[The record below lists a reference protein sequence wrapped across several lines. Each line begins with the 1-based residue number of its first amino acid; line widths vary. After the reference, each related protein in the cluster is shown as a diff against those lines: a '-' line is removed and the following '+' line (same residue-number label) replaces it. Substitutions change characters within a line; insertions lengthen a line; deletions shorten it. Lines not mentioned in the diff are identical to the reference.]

1 MGYVALYMSVLAC
14 GYALGSRLRDRKE
27 KMGFLDGL
35 TNFCV
40 SLLVFVMG
48 IKMGSNEEVI
58 ANLGTIGIQS
68 VVITVVL
75 AVITIAGVTAA
86 RLALGMNKYA
96 LTKAQQAELN
106 EIGTGGGIGS
116 SEAGADAAEGGSN
129 LMTILIL
136 SFTVVGLI
144 AGYFVVRTNVGLMA
158 AFDAS
163 NGHIMTAGLCLLML
177 SIGMGMGLDG
187 TVLTYLKQAGFRVLV
202 FPVVVILATTVGGFV
217 ISLIYSDLSVGESL
231 AICYGFGWYTFAPIA
246 ISNAGY
252 VMAGAISFLHN
263 VIRELAGI
271 VLMPILAKRIG
282 YLEVASIP
290 GVAAMDVCLPIVE
303 RVTRQDIIIYSFLI
317 GFSQAIFVP
326 ILVNMALAFA

>member
-1 MGYVALYMSVLAC
+1 MGYVALYMGIL
-14 GYALGSRLRDRKE
+14 ALGYFLGSKLRDKRD

-75 AVITIAGVTAA
+75 AVITVAAVTMA
-86 RLALGMNKYA
+86 RILLGMNKYA
-96 LTKAQQAELN
+96 LTKKQQAELG
-106 EIGTGGGIGS
+106 EKGVGGGN
-116 SEAGADAAEGGSN
+116 EAAEADAGAGSN
-129 LMTILIL
+129 LMTILIIA
-136 SFTVVGLI
+136 FTIIGLI
-144 AGYFVVRTNVGLMA
+144 LGYFVVRNSAGLMA
-158 AFDAS
+158 AFEVS
-163 NGHIMTAGLCLLML
+163 NGHIMTVGLCLLML
-177 SIGMGMGLDG
+177 SIGLGMGLDG

-202 FPVVVILATTVGGFV
+202 FPVVVIVATTAGGFV
-217 ISLIYSDLSVGESL
+217 VSLIYSELSIGESL

-263 VIRELAGI
+263 VIRELSGI

-282 YLEVASIP
+282 YLEVAAIP

>member
-1 MGYVALYMSVLAC
+1 MGYVALYMGVLAV
-14 GYALGSRLRDRKE
+14 GYLLGSRLRDKKE
-27 KMGFLDGL
+27 KMGFLDAL

-75 AVITIAGVTAA
+75 AVITIAGVTTA

-96 LTKAQQAELN
+96 LTKKQVAELG
-106 EIGTGGGIGS
+106 EMGIGGS
-116 SEAGADAAEGGSN
+116 SDGQAATADGGEGGSN

-136 SFTVVGLI
+136 AFTVVGLI
-144 AGYFVVRTNVGLMA
+144 VGYFVVRNNAALMT
-158 AFDAS
+158 AFDVS
-163 NGHIMTAGLCLLML
+163 NGHIMTVGLCLLML
-177 SIGMGMGLDG
+177 SIGLGMGLDG

-217 ISLIYSDLSVGESL
+217 ISLIYRDLTIGESL

-271 VLMPILAKRIG
+271 VLMPILAKKIG

>member
-1 MGYVALYMSVLAC
+1 MGYVALYMGVLAA
-14 GYALGSRLRDRKE
+14 GYFLGSKLRDRRE

-68 VVITVVL
+68 VVITVIL
-75 AVITIAGVTAA
+75 AVITIAGVTMA

-96 LTKAQQAELN
+96 LTKKQVAELG
-106 EIGTGGGIGS
+106 EMGTGS
-116 SEAGADAAEGGSN
+116 SGERQSASAEAEEGGSN
-129 LMTILIL
+129 VMTILIL
-136 SFTVVGLI
+136 AFTVVGLI
-144 AGYFVVRTNVGLMA
+144 AGYFVVRNNAALMS

-163 NGHIMTAGLCLLML
+163 NGHIMTVGLCLLML
-177 SIGMGMGLDG
+177 SIGLGMGLDG

-202 FPVVVILATTVGGFV
+202 FPVVVIAATTVGGFV
-217 ISLIYSDLSVGESL
+217 VSLLYRDLSVGESL

-271 VLMPILAKRIG
+271 VLMPILAKKIG

>member
-1 MGYVALYMSVLAC
+1 MGYVVLYMSFLAA
-14 GYALGSRLRDRKE
+14 GYIAGSKLRDKRD
-27 KMGFLDGL
+27 KMGFLGAL

-40 SLLVFVMG
+40 SLLVFIMG

-58 ANLGTIGIQS
+58 SNLGTIGIQS
-68 VVITVVL
+68 VVITVLL
-75 AVITIAGVTAA
+75 AVITVAGVTLA
-86 RLALGMNKYA
+86 RVVMGMNKYG
-96 LTKAQQAELN
+96 LTKKQQELLGQSGSGGETQAE
-106 EIGTGGGIGS
+106 
-116 SEAGADAAEGGSN
+116 EAAVEESGDSN

-136 SFTVVGLI
+136 SFTVIGLVL
-144 AGYFVVRTNVGLMA
+144 GYFVVRQSAGLMA
-158 AFDAS
+158 VFDAS
-163 NGHIMTAGLCLLML
+163 NGHIMTVGLCLLMI
-177 SIGMGMGLDG
+177 SIGIGMGLDG

-217 ISLIYSDLSVGESL
+217 VSLIYSDLSIGESL

-252 VMAGAISFLHN
+252 VMASAISFLHN

-271 VLMPILAKRIG
+271 VLIPVLAKKIG
-282 YLEVASIP
+282 YIEVAAIP

-326 ILVNMALAFA
+326 VLVNMALAFA

>member
-1 MGYVALYMSVLAC
+1 MGYVALYMGIL
-14 GYALGSRLRDRKE
+14 ALGYFLGSKLRDKRD

-75 AVITIAGVTAA
+75 AVITVAAVTMA
-86 RLALGMNKYA
+86 RILLGMNKYA
-96 LTKAQQAELN
+96 LTKKQQAELG
-106 EIGTGGGIGS
+106 EKGVGGGN
-116 SEAGADAAEGGSN
+116 EAAEADAGAGSN
-129 LMTILIL
+129 LMTILIIA
-136 SFTVVGLI
+136 FTIIGLI
-144 AGYFVVRTNVGLMA
+144 LGYFVVRNSVGLMA
-158 AFDAS
+158 AFEVS
-163 NGHIMTAGLCLLML
+163 NGHIMTVGLCLLML
-177 SIGMGMGLDG
+177 SIGLGMGLDG

-202 FPVVVILATTVGGFV
+202 FPVVVIAATTAGGFV
-217 ISLIYSDLSVGESL
+217 VSLIYSELSIGESL

-263 VIRELAGI
+263 VIRELSGI

-282 YLEVASIP
+282 YLEVAAIP

>member
-1 MGYVALYMSVLAC
+1 MGYVALYMSIL
-14 GYALGSRLRDRKE
+14 ALGYFLGSKLREKKE
-27 KMGFLDGL
+27 KMGFLDAL

-68 VVITVVL
+68 VVITVIL
-75 AVITIAGVTAA
+75 AVITIAGVTTA

-96 LTKAQQAELN
+96 LTKKQVAELGEMGVCDDN
-106 EIGTGGGIGS
+106 GNQS
-116 SEAGADAAEGGSN
+116 ADAEAGGGSN
-129 LMTILIL
+129 LMTILIIA
-136 SFTVVGLI
+136 FTIIGLI
-144 AGYFVVRTNVGLMA
+144 LGYFVVRNNAGLLA

-163 NGHIMTAGLCLLML
+163 NGHIMTVGLCLLMM
-177 SIGMGMGLDG
+177 SIGLGMGLDG
-187 TVLTYLKQAGFRVLV
+187 TVLTFLKQAGFRVLV
-202 FPVVVILATTVGGFV
+202 FPVVVIAATTVGGFV
-217 ISLIYSDLSVGESL
+217 ISLIYRDLSIGESL

-271 VLMPILAKRIG
+271 VLMPVLAKKIG
-282 YLEVASIP
+282 YLEVAAIP

>member
-1 MGYVALYMSVLAC
+1 MGYVVLYMSVLAA
-14 GYALGSRLRDRKE
+14 GYFLGSKLRNQRE

-40 SLLVFVMG
+40 SLLVLVMG

-75 AVITIAGVTAA
+75 AVITIAGVTLARAA
-86 RLALGMNKYA
+86 MGMNKYG
-96 LTKAQQAELN
+96 LTKAQQAEFG
-106 EIGTGGGIGS
+106 EMGESSGS
-116 SEAGADAAEGGSN
+116 ALAAEEETGSN
-129 LMTILIL
+129 LMTILIMA
-136 SFTVVGLI
+136 FTVVGLLL
-144 AGYFVVRTNVGLMA
+144 GYFVVRNSPGLMA

-177 SIGMGMGLDG
+177 SIGLGMGLDG
-187 TVLTYLKQAGFRVLV
+187 TVLTFLKQAGFRVLV
-202 FPVVVILATTVGGFV
+202 FPVVVILATTVGGIV
-217 ISLIYSDLSVGESL
+217 VSLIYRDLSVGESL

-271 VLMPILAKRIG
+271 VLIPILAKKIG
-282 YLEVASIP
+282 YIEVASIP

-317 GFSQAIFVP
+317 GFSQAVFVP
-326 ILVNMALAFA
+326 VLVNMALAFA

>member
-1 MGYVALYMSVLAC
+1 MGYVVLYMSVLAL
-14 GYALGSRLRDRKE
+14 GYVAGAKLRNRKE
-27 KMGFLDGL
+27 KMGFLGGL

-75 AVITIAGVTAA
+75 AVITIAGVTMA
-86 RLALGMNKYA
+86 RILLGMNKYA
-96 LTKAQQAELN
+96 LTKRQQETMEQL
-106 EIGTGGGIGS
+106 ESGQDTGMMTGEG
-116 SEAGADAAEGGSN
+116 EEGGSN

-136 SFTVVGLI
+136 AFTVVGLM
-144 AGYFVVRTNVGLMA
+144 AGYFVVRQNPALMT

-163 NGHIMTAGLCLLML
+163 NGHIMTVGLCLLML
-177 SIGMGMGLDG
+177 SIGLGMGLDG

-202 FPVVVILATTVGGFV
+202 FPVVVIAATTVGGV
-217 ISLIYSDLSVGESL
+217 IVALIYSDLSVGESL

-271 VLMPILAKRIG
+271 VLIPILAKKIG
-282 YLEVASIP
+282 YIEVASIP

-303 RVTRQDIIIYSFLI
+303 RVTRPDIIIYSFLI
-317 GFSQAIFVP
+317 GFSQAVFVP

>member
-1 MGYVALYMSVLAC
+1 MGYVVLYMSVLAC
-14 GYALGSRLRDRKE
+14 GYFLGSKLRDKRE
-27 KMGFLDGL
+27 KVGFLDAL

-40 SLLVFVMG
+40 SLLVFIMG

-58 ANLGTIGIQS
+58 ANLGTIGVQS

-75 AVITIAGVTAA
+75 AVITVACVTLA
-86 RLALGMNKYA
+86 RMAMGMNKYG
-96 LTKAQQAELN
+96 LMKKQQGMMEQLQVN
-106 EIGTGGGIGS
+106 DSG
-116 SEAGADAAEGGSN
+116 DAAAAEEGGSN

-136 SFTVVGLI
+136 SFTVIGLVL
-144 AGYFVVRTNVGLMA
+144 GYFVVRNSAGLMA
-158 AFDAS
+158 AFDVS
-163 NGHIMTAGLCLLML
+163 NGHIMTVGLCLLML
-177 SIGMGMGLDG
+177 SIGLGMGLDG

-202 FPVVVILATTVGGFV
+202 FPVVVILATTAGGFV
-217 ISLIYSDLSVGESL
+217 ISLIYSDLSIGESL

-271 VLMPILAKRIG
+271 VLMPILAKKIG
-282 YLEVASIP
+282 YIEIASIP

-303 RVTRQDIIIYSFLI
+303 RVTRQDIVIYSFLI
-317 GFSQAIFVP
+317 GFSQAILVP
-326 ILVNMALAFA
+326 VLVNMALAFA

>member
-1 MGYVALYMSVLAC
+1 MGYVALYMGILAF
-14 GYALGSRLRDRKE
+14 GYFLGSKLRDKKE

-58 ANLGTIGIQS
+58 ANLGTIGVQS

-75 AVITIAGVTAA
+75 AVITVAAVTMA
-86 RLALGMNKYA
+86 RMLLGMNKYA
-96 LTKAQQAELN
+96 LTKKQQEELG
-106 EIGTGGGIGS
+106 EMGIGGDCS
-116 SEAGADAAEGGSN
+116 GQTADAAEGGSN
-129 LMTILIL
+129 LMTILIIA
-136 SFTVVGLI
+136 FTVIGLI
-144 AGYFVVRTNVGLMA
+144 LGYFVVRNSVGLMGV
-158 AFDAS
+158 FDAS
-163 NGHIMTAGLCLLML
+163 NGHIMTVGLCLLML
-177 SIGMGMGLDG
+177 SIGLGMGLDG

-202 FPVVVILATTVGGFV
+202 FPVVVIVATTVGGFV
-217 ISLIYSDLSVGESL
+217 VSLIYSELSIGESL

-271 VLMPILAKRIG
+271 VLMPILAKKIG

>member
-1 MGYVALYMSVLAC
+1 MGYVVLYMSVLAV
-14 GYALGSRLRDRKE
+14 GYFLGSKLRDQRE

-75 AVITIAGVTAA
+75 GVITIAGVTAA

-96 LTKAQQAELN
+96 LNKAQQAELG
-106 EIGTGGGIGS
+106 EMGIGGS
-116 SEAGADAAEGGSN
+116 SESGATEEESGGSN

-136 SFTVVGLI
+136 AFTVIGLI
-144 AGYFVVRTNVGLMA
+144 AGYFVVRNNAGLMA
-158 AFDAS
+158 AFEVS
-163 NGHIMTAGLCLLML
+163 NGHIMTVGLCLLML
-177 SIGMGMGLDG
+177 SIGLGMGLDG

-217 ISLIYSDLSVGESL
+217 ISLIYSDLSIGESL

-282 YLEVASIP
+282 YLEVAAIP
-290 GVAAMDVCLPIVE
+290 GVAAMDVCLPIIE

-326 ILVNMALAFA
+326 VLVNMVLAFA

>member
-1 MGYVALYMSVLAC
+1 MGYVALYMGIL
-14 GYALGSRLRDRKE
+14 ALGYFLGSKLRDKRD

-75 AVITIAGVTAA
+75 AVITVAAVTMA
-86 RLALGMNKYA
+86 RILLGMNKYA
-96 LTKAQQAELN
+96 LTKKQQAELG
-106 EIGTGGGIGS
+106 EKGVGGGN
-116 SEAGADAAEGGSN
+116 EAAEADAGAGSN
-129 LMTILIL
+129 LMTILIIA
-136 SFTVVGLI
+136 FTIIGLI
-144 AGYFVVRTNVGLMA
+144 LGYFVVRNSAGLMA
-158 AFDAS
+158 AFEVS
-163 NGHIMTAGLCLLML
+163 NGHIMTVGLCLLML
-177 SIGMGMGLDG
+177 SIGLGMGLDG

-202 FPVVVILATTVGGFV
+202 FPVVVIAATTAGGFV
-217 ISLIYSDLSVGESL
+217 VSLIYSGLSIGESL

-263 VIRELAGI
+263 VIRELSGI

-282 YLEVASIP
+282 YLEVAAIP

>member
-1 MGYVALYMSVLAC
+1 MGYVALYMGVLAF
-14 GYALGSRLRDRKE
+14 GYFLGSKLRDKKE
-27 KMGFLDGL
+27 KMGFLDAL

-75 AVITIAGVTAA
+75 AVITIVGVTMA
-86 RLALGMNKYA
+86 RILLGMNKYA
-96 LTKAQQAELN
+96 LTRAQQEQLGEMGN
-106 EIGTGGGIGS
+106 GS
-116 SEAGADAAEGGSN
+116 DDGNGQNGEEAEGGSN

-136 SFTVVGLI
+136 AFTVIGLI
-144 AGYFVVRTNVGLMA
+144 LGYFVVRNSAGLMA

-163 NGHIMTAGLCLLML
+163 NGHIMTVGLCLLML
-177 SIGMGMGLDG
+177 SIGLGMGLDG

-202 FPVVVILATTVGGFV
+202 FPVVVIAATTVGGFV
-217 ISLIYSDLSVGESL
+217 VSLIYKDLSVGESL

>member
-1 MGYVALYMSVLAC
+1 MGYVALYMGIL
-14 GYALGSRLRDRKE
+14 ALGYFLGSKLRDKRD

-75 AVITIAGVTAA
+75 AVITVAAVTMA
-86 RLALGMNKYA
+86 RILLGMNKYA
-96 LTKAQQAELN
+96 LTKKQQAELG
-106 EIGTGGGIGS
+106 EKGVGGGN
-116 SEAGADAAEGGSN
+116 EAAEADAGAGSN
-129 LMTILIL
+129 LMTILIIA
-136 SFTVVGLI
+136 FTIIGLI
-144 AGYFVVRTNVGLMA
+144 LGYFVVRNSAGLMA
-158 AFDAS
+158 AFEVS
-163 NGHIMTAGLCLLML
+163 NGHIMTVGLCLLML
-177 SIGMGMGLDG
+177 SIGLGMGLDG

-202 FPVVVILATTVGGFV
+202 FPVVVIAATTAGGFV
-217 ISLIYSDLSVGESL
+217 VSLIYSELSIGESL

-263 VIRELAGI
+263 VIRELSGI

-282 YLEVASIP
+282 YLEVAAIP

>member
-1 MGYVALYMSVLAC
+1 MGYVALYMGILAF
-14 GYALGSRLRDRKE
+14 GYFLGSKLRDKKE
-27 KMGFLDGL
+27 KMGFLDVL

-58 ANLGTIGIQS
+58 ANLGTIGVQS

-75 AVITIAGVTAA
+75 AVITVAAVTMA
-86 RLALGMNKYA
+86 RMLLGMNKYA
-96 LTKAQQAELN
+96 LTKKQQEELG
-106 EIGTGGGIGS
+106 EMGIGGDCS
-116 SEAGADAAEGGSN
+116 GQTADAAESGSN
-129 LMTILIL
+129 LMTILIIA
-136 SFTVVGLI
+136 FTIIGLI
-144 AGYFVVRTNVGLMA
+144 LGYFVVRNSVGLMG

-163 NGHIMTAGLCLLML
+163 NGHIMTVGLCLLML
-177 SIGMGMGLDG
+177 SIGLGMGLDG

-202 FPVVVILATTVGGFV
+202 FPVVVIAATTVGGFV
-217 ISLIYSDLSVGESL
+217 VSLIYSELSIGESL

-271 VLMPILAKRIG
+271 VLMPILAKKIG

>member
-1 MGYVALYMSVLAC
+1 MGYVVLYMSVLAV
-14 GYALGSRLRDRKE
+14 GYVLGSKLRDKRE
-27 KMGFLDGL
+27 KMGFLSGL

-68 VVITVVL
+68 VVITIVL
-75 AVITIAGVTAA
+75 AVITIAGVTMA
-86 RLALGMNKYA
+86 RLLLGMNKYA
-96 LTKAQQAELN
+96 LTKKQQETL
-106 EIGTGGGIGS
+106 GTMGETNGTV
-116 SEAGADAAEGGSN
+116 AATEEEGSN
-129 LMTILIL
+129 LMTILIIA
-136 SFTVVGLI
+136 FTVVGLV
-144 AGYFVVRTNVGLMA
+144 AGYFVVRNNANLLA
-158 AFDAS
+158 AFEAS
-163 NGHIMTAGLCLLML
+163 NGHIMTVGLCLLML
-177 SIGMGMGLDG
+177 SIGLGMGLDG

-217 ISLIYSDLSVGESL
+217 VSLIYRDLSIGESL

-317 GFSQAIFVP
+317 GFSQAILVP

>member
-1 MGYVALYMSVLAC
+1 MGYVALYMGVLAF
-14 GYALGSRLRDRKE
+14 GYFLGSKLRDKKE
-27 KMGFLDGL
+27 KMGFLDAL

-75 AVITIAGVTAA
+75 AVITIAGVTMA
-86 RLALGMNKYA
+86 RILLGMNKYA
-96 LTKAQQAELN
+96 LTRAQQEQLGEMGN
-106 EIGTGGGIGS
+106 GS
-116 SEAGADAAEGGSN
+116 VDGNAQNGEAAEGGSN

-136 SFTVVGLI
+136 AFTVIGLI
-144 AGYFVVRTNVGLMA
+144 LGYFVVRNSVRLMA

-163 NGHIMTAGLCLLML
+163 NGHIMTVGLCLLML
-177 SIGMGMGLDG
+177 SIGLGMGLDG

-202 FPVVVILATTVGGFV
+202 FPVVVIAATTVGGFV
-217 ISLIYSDLSVGESL
+217 VSLIYKDLSVGESL

>member
-1 MGYVALYMSVLAC
+1 MGYVALYMGVLAI
-14 GYALGSRLRDRKE
+14 GYLLGSKLRNKRE
-27 KMGFLDGL
+27 KMGFLDAL

-75 AVITIAGVTAA
+75 AVITIAGVTTA
-86 RLALGMNKYA
+86 RLALRMNKYA
-96 LTKAQQAELN
+96 LTPKQVEELG
-106 EIGTGGGIGS
+106 EMGTGS
-116 SEAGADAAEGGSN
+116 SGAGQSVSADAEEGGSN

-136 SFTVVGLI
+136 AFTVVGLI
-144 AGYFVVRTNVGLMA
+144 VGYFVVRNNAGLMT
-158 AFDAS
+158 AFDVS
-163 NGHIMTAGLCLLML
+163 NGHIMTVGLCLLML

-202 FPVVVILATTVGGFV
+202 FPVVVIAATTVGGFV
-217 ISLIYSDLSVGESL
+217 VSLIYSDLSIGESL

-271 VLMPILAKRIG
+271 VLMPILAKKIG

>member
-1 MGYVALYMSVLAC
+1 MGYVVLYMSVLAL
-14 GYALGSRLRDRKE
+14 GYIAGAKLRNKRE
-27 KMGFLDGL
+27 KMGFLSGL

-58 ANLGTIGIQS
+58 NNLGTIGIQS
-68 VVITVVL
+68 VVITVIL
-75 AVITIAGVTAA
+75 AVITVACVTLA
-86 RLALGMNKYA
+86 RVAMGMNKYG
-96 LTKAQQAELN
+96 LTKKQQAEFG
-106 EIGTGGGIGS
+106 EMGAGTGTTV
-116 SEAGADAAEGGSN
+116 AAEEDSSSN

-136 SFTVVGLI
+136 AFTVVGLI
-144 AGYFVVRTNVGLMA
+144 AGYFGVRQNPALMA

-163 NGHIMTAGLCLLML
+163 NGHIMTVGLCLLML
-177 SIGMGMGLDG
+177 SIGLGMGLDG
-187 TVLTYLKQAGFRVLV
+187 TVLTFLKQAGFRVLV
-202 FPVVVILATTVGGFV
+202 FPVVVIAATTVGGFIV
-217 ISLIYSDLSVGESL
+217 TLIYSDLTIGESL

-271 VLMPILAKRIG
+271 VLIPILAKKIG
-282 YLEVASIP
+282 YIEVTSIP

>member
-1 MGYVALYMSVLAC
+1 MGYVVLYMSVLAC
-14 GYALGSRLRDRKE
+14 GYFLGSKLRDKRE

-40 SLLVFVMG
+40 SLLVFIMG

-75 AVITIAGVTAA
+75 GVITVVCVTLA
-86 RLALGMNKYA
+86 RMGMGMNKYA
-96 LTKAQQAELN
+96 LTRAQQAELG
-106 EIGTGGGIGS
+106 EMGISGS
-116 SEAGADAAEGGSN
+116 SESGEAEEEGGGSN

-136 SFTVVGLI
+136 SFTVIGLVL
-144 AGYFVVRTNVGLMA
+144 GYFVVRNSAGLMA

-163 NGHIMTAGLCLLML
+163 NGHIMTVGLCLLML
-177 SIGMGMGLDG
+177 SIGLGMGLDG

-202 FPVVVILATTVGGFV
+202 FPVVVILATTAGGFV

-271 VLMPILAKRIG
+271 VLMPILAKKIG
-282 YLEVASIP
+282 YIEVAAIP

-303 RVTRQDIIIYSFLI
+303 RVTRQDIVIYSFLI
-317 GFSQAIFVP
+317 GFSQAILVP
-326 ILVNMALAFA
+326 VLVNMALAFA

>member
-1 MGYVALYMSVLAC
+1 MGYVALYMGVLAF
-14 GYALGSRLRDRKE
+14 GYFLGSKLRDKKE

-75 AVITIAGVTAA
+75 AVITIAGVTMA
-86 RLALGMNKYA
+86 RILLGMNKYA
-96 LTKAQQAELN
+96 LTKKQQEELG
-106 EIGTGGGIGS
+106 EMGIGGGSG
-116 SEAGADAAEGGSN
+116 EAAEAETEGGSN
-129 LMTILIL
+129 LMTILIIA
-136 SFTVVGLI
+136 FTVVGLLV
-144 AGYFVVRTNVGLMA
+144 GYFVVRNNAGLMA

-163 NGHIMTAGLCLLML
+163 NGHIMTVGLCLLML
-177 SIGMGMGLDG
+177 SIGLGMGLDG

-202 FPVVVILATTVGGFV
+202 FPVVVIAATTVGGFV
-217 ISLIYSDLSVGESL
+217 VSLIYSDLSIGESL

-271 VLMPILAKRIG
+271 VLMPILAKKIG
-282 YLEVASIP
+282 YLEVAAIP

-326 ILVNMALAFA
+326 VLVNMALAFA

>member
-1 MGYVALYMSVLAC
+1 MGYVVLYMSFLAA
-14 GYALGSRLRDRKE
+14 GYIVGSRLRDKRD
-27 KMGFLDGL
+27 KMGFLGAL

-40 SLLVFVMG
+40 SLLVFIMG

-68 VVITVVL
+68 VVITVLL
-75 AVITIAGVTAA
+75 AVITVAGVTLA
-86 RLALGMNKYA
+86 RVVMGMNKYG
-96 LTKAQQAELN
+96 LTKKQQAELG
-106 EIGTGGGIGS
+106 EIKLENGGT
-116 SEAGADAAEGGSN
+116 AATEESGDSN

-136 SFTVVGLI
+136 GFTVIGLLV
-144 AGYFVVRTNVGLMA
+144 GYFVVRNNAALLDIFNV
-158 AFDAS
+158 S
-163 NGHIMTAGLCLLML
+163 NGHIMTVGLCLLMI
-177 SIGMGMGLDG
+177 SIGLGMGLDG

-217 ISLIYSDLSVGESL
+217 VSLIYGDLSIGESL

-271 VLMPILAKRIG
+271 VLIPVLAKKIG
-282 YLEVASIP
+282 YIEVASIP

-326 ILVNMALAFA
+326 VLVNMALAFA

>member
-1 MGYVALYMSVLAC
+1 MGYVVLYMSVLAI
-14 GYALGSRLRDRKE
+14 GYFLGSKLRDKRE

-75 AVITIAGVTAA
+75 GVITVAGVTAA

-96 LTKAQQAELN
+96 LTKAQQAELG
-106 EIGTGGGIGS
+106 EMGIGGN
-116 SEAGADAAEGGSN
+116 SESGAAEEEGGGSN

-136 SFTVVGLI
+136 AFTVIGLI
-144 AGYFVVRTNVGLMA
+144 AGYFVVRNNAGLMA

-163 NGHIMTAGLCLLML
+163 NGHIMTVGLCLLML
-177 SIGMGMGLDG
+177 SIGLGMGLDG

-282 YLEVASIP
+282 YLEVAAIP

-326 ILVNMALAFA
+326 VLVNMALAFA

>member
-1 MGYVALYMSVLAC
+1 MGYVALYMGILAF
-14 GYALGSRLRDRKE
+14 GYFLGSKLRDKKE

-58 ANLGTIGIQS
+58 ANLGTIGVQS

-75 AVITIAGVTAA
+75 AVITVAAVTMA
-86 RLALGMNKYA
+86 RMLLGMNKYA
-96 LTKAQQAELN
+96 LTKKQQEELG
-106 EIGTGGGIGS
+106 EMGIGGDCS
-116 SEAGADAAEGGSN
+116 GQTADAAEGGSN
-129 LMTILIL
+129 LMTILIIA
-136 SFTVVGLI
+136 FTVIGLI
-144 AGYFVVRTNVGLMA
+144 LGYFVVRNSVGLMGV
-158 AFDAS
+158 FDAS
-163 NGHIMTAGLCLLML
+163 NGHIMTVGLCLLML
-177 SIGMGMGLDG
+177 SIGLGMGLDG

-202 FPVVVILATTVGGFV
+202 FPVVVIAATTVGGFV
-217 ISLIYSDLSVGESL
+217 VSLIYKDLSVGESL

-271 VLMPILAKRIG
+271 VLMPILAKKIG

>member
-1 MGYVALYMSVLAC
+1 MGYVALYMGIL
-14 GYALGSRLRDRKE
+14 ALGYFLGSKLRDKRD

-75 AVITIAGVTAA
+75 AVITVAAVTMA
-86 RLALGMNKYA
+86 RILLGMNKYA
-96 LTKAQQAELN
+96 LTKKQQAELG
-106 EIGTGGGIGS
+106 EKGVGGGN
-116 SEAGADAAEGGSN
+116 EAAEADAGAGSN
-129 LMTILIL
+129 LMTILIIA
-136 SFTVVGLI
+136 FTIIGLI
-144 AGYFVVRTNVGLMA
+144 LGYFVVRNSVGLMA
-158 AFDAS
+158 AFEVS
-163 NGHIMTAGLCLLML
+163 NGHIMTVGLCLLML
-177 SIGMGMGLDG
+177 SIGLGMGLDG

-202 FPVVVILATTVGGFV
+202 FPVVVIVATTAGGFV
-217 ISLIYSDLSVGESL
+217 VSLIYSELSIGESL

-263 VIRELAGI
+263 VIRELSGI

-282 YLEVASIP
+282 YLEVAAIP

>member
-14 GYALGSRLRDRKE
+14 GYFLGSKLRDRKE
-27 KMGFLDGL
+27 KMGFLDGV

-75 AVITIAGVTAA
+75 AVITIAGVTMA
-86 RLALGMNKYA
+86 RIALGMNKYA
-96 LTKAQQAELN
+96 LTKAQQAELG
-106 EIGTGGGIGS
+106 EKGAGGGMGS
-116 SEAGADAAEGGSN
+116 SESAAEPAQGGSN

-144 AGYFVVRTNVGLMA
+144 AGYFIVRTNGSLMA

-163 NGHIMTAGLCLLML
+163 NGHIMTVGLCLLML
-177 SIGMGMGLDG
+177 SIGLGMGLDG

-202 FPVVVILATTVGGFV
+202 FPVVVILSTTVGGVV
-217 ISLIYSDLSVGESL
+217 ISLIYGDLSIGESL

-290 GVAAMDVCLPIVE
+290 GVAAMDVCLPIIE

-317 GFSQAIFVP
+317 GFSQAVFVP

>member
-1 MGYVALYMSVLAC
+1 MGYVALYMGIL
-14 GYALGSRLRDRKE
+14 ALGYFLGSKLRDKRD

-75 AVITIAGVTAA
+75 AVITVAAVTMA
-86 RLALGMNKYA
+86 RILLGMNKYA
-96 LTKAQQAELN
+96 LTKKQQAELG
-106 EIGTGGGIGS
+106 EKGVGGGN
-116 SEAGADAAEGGSN
+116 EAAEADAGAGSN
-129 LMTILIL
+129 LMTILIIA
-136 SFTVVGLI
+136 FTIIGLI
-144 AGYFVVRTNVGLMA
+144 LGYFVVRNSAGLMA
-158 AFDAS
+158 AFEVS
-163 NGHIMTAGLCLLML
+163 NGHIMTVGLCLLML
-177 SIGMGMGLDG
+177 SIGLGMGLDG

-202 FPVVVILATTVGGFV
+202 FPVVVIAATTVGGFV
-217 ISLIYSDLSVGESL
+217 VSLIYSELSIGESL

-263 VIRELAGI
+263 VIRELSGI

-282 YLEVASIP
+282 YLEVAAIP

>member
-1 MGYVALYMSVLAC
+1 MGYVVLYMSVLAI
-14 GYALGSRLRDRKE
+14 GYFLGSKLRDKRE

-75 AVITIAGVTAA
+75 GVITIAGVTGA

-96 LTKAQQAELN
+96 LTKAQQAELG
-106 EIGTGGGIGS
+106 EMGIGGS
-116 SEAGADAAEGGSN
+116 SESGGAEEEGGGSN

-136 SFTVVGLI
+136 AFTVIGLI
-144 AGYFVVRTNVGLMA
+144 AGYFVVRNNAGLMA

-163 NGHIMTAGLCLLML
+163 NGHIMTVGLCLLML
-177 SIGMGMGLDG
+177 SIGLGMGLDG

-282 YLEVASIP
+282 YLEVAAIP

-326 ILVNMALAFA
+326 VLVNMALAFA

>member
-1 MGYVALYMSVLAC
+1 MGYVVLYMSVLAF
-14 GYALGSRLRDRKE
+14 GYFLGSKLRDRKE
-27 KMGFLDGL
+27 RMGFLSGL

-75 AVITIAGVTAA
+75 AVITVAGVTMA
-86 RLALGMNKYA
+86 RILLGMNKYA
-96 LTKAQQAELN
+96 LTKAQQAELG
-106 EIGTGGGIGS
+106 EMGTGGGGDGGQ
-116 SEAGADAAEGGSN
+116 AGKAEDGAGSN

-136 SFTVVGLI
+136 AFTVVGLV
-144 AGYFVVRTNVGLMA
+144 AGYFVVRNHAGLMA
-158 AFDAS
+158 VFDAS
-163 NGHIMTAGLCLLML
+163 NGHIMTVGLCLLML

-202 FPVVVILATTVGGFV
+202 FPVVVIAATTVGGFV
-217 ISLIYSDLSVGESL
+217 VSLIYSDLSIGESL

-271 VLMPILAKRIG
+271 VLLPILAKRIG
-282 YLEVASIP
+282 YLEVAAIP

>member
-1 MGYVALYMSVLAC
+1 MGYVALYMGVLAA
-14 GYALGSRLRDRKE
+14 GYFLGSKLRDRRE
-27 KMGFLDGL
+27 KMGFLDAL

-68 VVITVVL
+68 VVITVIL
-75 AVITIAGVTAA
+75 AVITIAGVTMA

-96 LTKAQQAELN
+96 LTKKQVAELG
-106 EIGTGGGIGS
+106 EMGTGS
-116 SEAGADAAEGGSN
+116 SGERQSASAEAEEGGSN

-136 SFTVVGLI
+136 AFTVVGLI
-144 AGYFVVRTNVGLMA
+144 AGYFVVRNNAGLMS

-163 NGHIMTAGLCLLML
+163 NGHIMTVGLCLLML
-177 SIGMGMGLDG
+177 SIGLGMGLDG

-202 FPVVVILATTVGGFV
+202 FPVVVIAATTVGGFV
-217 ISLIYSDLSVGESL
+217 VSLLYRDLSVGESL

-271 VLMPILAKRIG
+271 VLMPILAKKIG

>member
-1 MGYVALYMSVLAC
+1 MGYVALYMGIL
-14 GYALGSRLRDRKE
+14 ALGYFRGSKLRDKRD

-75 AVITIAGVTAA
+75 AVITVAAVTMA
-86 RLALGMNKYA
+86 RILLGMNKYA
-96 LTKAQQAELN
+96 LTKKQQAELG
-106 EIGTGGGIGS
+106 EKGVGGGN
-116 SEAGADAAEGGSN
+116 EAAEADAGAGSN
-129 LMTILIL
+129 LMTILIIA
-136 SFTVVGLI
+136 FTIIGLI
-144 AGYFVVRTNVGLMA
+144 LGYFVVRNSAGLMA
-158 AFDAS
+158 AFEVS
-163 NGHIMTAGLCLLML
+163 NGHIMTVGLCLLML
-177 SIGMGMGLDG
+177 SIGLGMGLDG

-202 FPVVVILATTVGGFV
+202 FPVVVIAATTAGGFV
-217 ISLIYSDLSVGESL
+217 VSLIYSELSIGESL

-263 VIRELAGI
+263 VIRELSGI

-282 YLEVASIP
+282 YLEVAAIP

>member
-1 MGYVALYMSVLAC
+1 MGYVVLYMSVLAV
-14 GYALGSRLRDRKE
+14 GYFLGSKLRNKKE
-27 KMGFLDGL
+27 KMGFLGGL

-58 ANLGTIGIQS
+58 DNLGTIGVQS
-68 VVITVVL
+68 VVITVIL
-75 AVITIAGVTAA
+75 AVITVAGVTMA
-86 RLALGMNKYA
+86 RILLGMNKYA
-96 LTKAQQAELN
+96 LTKKQQAELG
-106 EIGTGGGIGS
+106 EMGVGAGDGPCTEGEEES
-116 SEAGADAAEGGSN
+116 SSN
-129 LMTILIL
+129 LMTILIIA
-136 SFTVVGLI
+136 FTVIGLI
-144 AGYFVVRTNVGLMA
+144 LGYFVVRTNPGLMA

-163 NGHIMTAGLCLLML
+163 NGHIMTVGLCLLML
-177 SIGMGMGLDG
+177 SIGLGMGLDG
-187 TVLTYLKQAGFRVLV
+187 TVLTFLKQAGFRVLV
-202 FPVVVILATTVGGFV
+202 FPVVVIAATTVGGFV
-217 ISLIYSDLSVGESL
+217 VSLIYRDLSIGESL

-271 VLMPILAKRIG
+271 VLMPILAKKIG
-282 YLEVASIP
+282 YLEVAAIP

>member
-1 MGYVALYMSVLAC
+1 MGYVALYMGVLAA
-14 GYALGSRLRDRKE
+14 GYFLGSKLRDRRE

-68 VVITVVL
+68 VVITVIL
-75 AVITIAGVTAA
+75 AVITIAGVTMA

-96 LTKAQQAELN
+96 LTKKQVAELG
-106 EIGTGGGIGS
+106 EMGTGS
-116 SEAGADAAEGGSN
+116 SGERQSASAEAEEGGSN

-136 SFTVVGLI
+136 AFTVVGLI
-144 AGYFVVRTNVGLMA
+144 AGYFVVRNNDGLMS

-163 NGHIMTAGLCLLML
+163 NGHIMTVGLCLLML
-177 SIGMGMGLDG
+177 SIGLGMGLDG

-202 FPVVVILATTVGGFV
+202 FPVVVIAATTVGGFV
-217 ISLIYSDLSVGESL
+217 VSLLYRDLSVGESL

-271 VLMPILAKRIG
+271 VLMPILAKKIG